1 MKAKPFERAEARRL
15 RREEGLPMKRIA
27 ARLGVSP
34 ASVHLWTRDITITP
48 EQAARNLGR
57 SRAEFARAWAER
69 NRQRRRAAQA
79 EGRERARAREP
90 LHVAGCMLF
99 WAEGLKSRGTVRITN
114 SDVNLVAYFRR
125 FMTECF
131 GVEAQRFAVSLH
143 VYLGNGL
150 SLGQI
155 ENHWLSALDLPQSCL
170 RKHTINPLPT
180 SSSGTKRNKLPY
192 GVCTLQVGDTRIAQH
207 IYGAIQE
214 YGGFEEPRWLDGP
227 PIKPRPHR
235 KRATNA
241 ELADQ

>member
-27 ARLGVSP
+27 ARLRVSP

-180 SSSGTKRNKLPY
+180 SSSGTKRNELPY

-227 PIKPRPHR
+227 PIKQRPHR